1 MKKLLL
7 IIILLSNF
15 SFANDWLWV
24 QNPRNFSGG
33 YGSIDE
39 AFISVKPQG
48 LYMEYGLYLTFSAKG
63 QGFTNADSL
72 EIQYYFSLPENSIVI
87 DSWLWIDTTIIK
99 AKIMDQW
106 TASSIYEDIVNRR
119 RDPSILFKRDASQ
132 YELRIYPMA
141 GDQTRKI
148 KITYLVPTS
157 WNSTSV
163 LASLPTNLLRVS
175 KNPLNKFELA
185 TWLNQYWKNPKIL
198 EFPDIPFQSESNSE
212 FGDFFKADIPPE
224 AIQSSLNFSLDAP
237 FHNGI
242 FVNKFINGSE
252 GIYQMAFLPSKVLNI
267 SVNHKTAVLID
278 YDASM
283 SNVSKSELLNNL
295 KLNLL
300 SNFSSKDS
308 FNLIFS
314 NVNIKRISETWIPGD
329 SATIENIFKELDEN
343 QISDYSSLAALL
355 ADGIDFVKNN
365 GNDGTILLLA
375 NSDQMGDYKV
385 ANQLL
390 DDLLKLMEPVL
401 PIHVLNF
408 QNQNY
413 SYHWFGGRYYYG
425 NEYFYQNLTR
435 MTTGNYFSMFN
446 SNATISEMLADAF
459 QSLSGFISSFDLH
472 TKLDNGFCYGRYNL
486 DMQANSVYLN
496 KPILQIGKF
505 QGDFPFV
512 IEVSGVYKSAP
523 FSETFNLDE
532 IQVFD
537 SDSLSEKMWAGN
549 YIDYLEN
556 QNQSNDIVNEIVDF
570 SINERILSLYSA
582 FICLEPGRGGEVCY
596 NCMDESSLSDI
607 KDTVINKSDSLS
619 LSAYPNPFNNQVN
632 LRIKIPYNYNPQN
645 ITFKLYNILG
655 QLIKTFNPDIT
666 AGQKEFRFTWNG
678 KNDNNNDVS
687 SGNYFFVVTTP
698 EKVSAMKLVL
708 LK

>member
-1 MKKLLL
+1 MKKFLL

-15 SFANDWLWV
+15 SFAYDWLWV
-24 QNPRNFSGG
+24 QNPKNFYGG

-39 AFISVKPQG
+39 AFISVKPKG

-119 RDPSILFKRDASQ
+119 RDPSILFKRSATQ

-148 KITYLVPTS
+148 KITYLAPAS
-157 WNSTSV
+157 WNSTSI
-163 LASLPTNLLRVS
+163 LAALPTNLLRAS
-175 KNPLNKFELA
+175 NKPLNKFELA

-198 EFPDIPFQSESNSE
+198 EFPDIPFQSESNTE
-212 FGDFFKADIPPE
+212 FGDYFKADIPPE
-224 AIQSSLNFSLDAP
+224 AIQNSLNFSLDAP

-242 FVNKFINGSE
+242 FVNKYIMGSE
-252 GIYQMAFLPSKVLNI
+252 GIYQMAFLPSKALNI
-267 SVNHKTAVLID
+267 SVNHKVAVLID

-283 SNVSKSELLNNL
+283 STISKNELLNNL

-300 SNFSSKDS
+300 SNFSSRDS
-308 FNLIFS
+308 FNLFFS
-314 NVNIKRISETWIPGD
+314 NINIKRVSEAWMPGD
-329 SATIENIFKELDEN
+329 SATIESIFKELNES

-355 ADGIDFVKNN
+355 ADGIDFIKNN

-435 MTTGNYFSMFN
+435 MTTGNYFSMLN
-446 SNATISEMLADAF
+446 SADPISKMLADAF

-472 TKLDNGFCYGRYNL
+472 TKLNNGFCYGRYNL
-486 DMQANSVYLN
+486 DLQTYSVYLN

-505 QGDFPFV
+505 QGDFPFI
-512 IEVSGVYKSAP
+512 IEASGVYKSSP
-523 FSETFNLDE
+523 FSETYNLDE
-532 IQVFD
+532 TQIFD
-537 SDSLSEKMWAGN
+537 SDSLAEKMWAGN

-582 FICLEPGRGGEVCY
+582 FICLEPSRGGEVCY
-596 NCMDESSLSDI
+596 DCMDESSLSDI
-607 KDTVINKSDSLS
+607 KDTVVNKTDSLS

-655 QLIKTFNPDIT
+655 QLIKTFNPDIM

-687 SGNYFFVVTTP
+687 SGNYFFLVATP